1 MLRKETRATREFNR
15 ASDTFKRKQ
24 LRNGSII
31 LLAFGALCWR
41 AGVGRESTQ
50 DTLSTSE
57 TGLRRMASY
66 APKPGY
72 PSASIEKKKSGVA
85 VAAVLTGVD
94 GSVETVVVL
103 EAPDDLIG
111 SAVREAVM
119 QWKFTP
125 SRLGGP
131 DGPKTRTYS
140 KLTFYFRITNGNGQ
154 VLNPEEMPGARRPTS
169 SGPSNVNVK
178 PGANP
183 PTVSMSPKDS
193 VPVIDKVELD
203 RMLSKGSSTLLDIR
217 ERDAFRLGHREGAV
231 NLPTD
236 ELSVRAPIE
245 LPTTQAVIIDCSQAQ
260 EGMCRIAGQI
270 LQKQGFSRV
279 TIFK

>member
-1 MLRKETRATREFNR
+1 MRKLNP
-15 ASDTFKRKQ
+15 ASNTFQRKK
-24 LRNGSII
+24 LRNRSII
-31 LLAFGALCWR
+31 LLAFGALYWHT
-41 AGVGRESTQ
+41 GIGRENTSTQ

-57 TGLRRMASY
+57 AGLRRMAQY
-66 APKPGY
+66 APKPAY

-85 VAAVLTGVD
+85 VASVLTGVD
-94 GSVETVVVL
+94 GNVETVVVL

-131 DGPKTRTYS
+131 DGPKTRTYG
-140 KLTFYFRITNGNGQ
+140 KLTFYYRITNGAGQ
-154 VLNPEEMPGARRPTS
+154 VLSPDEMPGAQPPASSRPSSADMKPGVVPSTVS
-169 SGPSNVNVK
+169 VSAGDPIPIIDSAEIDRLLAKSGP
-178 PGANP
+178 
-183 PTVSMSPKDS
+183 TV
-193 VPVIDKVELD
+193 
-203 RMLSKGSSTLLDIR
+203 LDIR
-217 ERDAFRLGHREGAV
+217 ERDAFRLGHRKGAV

-245 LPTTQAVIIDCSQAQ
+245 LPMTKAVIIDCSQAE

-270 LQKQGFSRV
+270 LQRKGFSQV
-279 TIFK
+279 VIFKQ